1 MLLRT
6 FVLVAFGV
14 SLAPAPSGAPRSSGA
29 TRGKKVG
36 VPERKASGVKRRVK
50 PPTKRQVPK
59 GVAKPKRAKQLRGP
73 KTAFVPCSASLPPQA
88 PGAIAKPKPKSKGG
102 PQGLVA
108 NKLYLW
114 PVGATLNVSFVDG
127 SIQARKAVAEIA
139 AEWSKHANVKLAF
152 FVDSEPPV
160 SHVRVLFD
168 DPNCNSALGT
178 SSQYMID
185 GGDASMRLCNID
197 HQVGTEWFQR
207 VVLHEFGHAL
217 GIEHEHQSPKAKFEW
232 NKPFVYEYYEKTA
245 GWGAG
250 MVDQWIFRTIDPAY
264 SDSSEYDPDS
274 VMQYSFPAEFTTSG
288 VAILGGYELSPTDKT
303 HIAKMYPGA
312 KPDPKPKPTTRPTKF
327 YERLIAVRNDT
338 NVELDVRLVHESKSA
353 GKWAWAPASAPDT
366 APSVR
371 LAAGEERTLPGPQSG
386 RRVKVA
392 ATSADGEQT
401 WTQHATKPIV
411 IASPAGYRDREQQTW
426 VVAIGGAPDAKALGR
441 DALYDAGTAA
451 LAKGDHEVARS
462 RFAEFVLRFPT
473 DELVPWAELNTVIA
487 WTGDRAWFDA
497 LQGAYDLVQGRP
509 ESDASNYALY
519 YGGLAA
525 MQLGRCDDAAAWFA
539 WVVDPATGLAAEW
552 QAAAKDNV
560 AEMKAN
566 AKIWCD

>member
-6 FVLVAFGV
+6 LVLVAFGV
-14 SLAPAPSGAPRSSGA
+14 SLAPAEAPRTSRA
-29 TRGKKVG
+29 KRGVKIG
-36 VPERKASGVKRRVK
+36 VPVRKASGVKRRVK

-59 GVAKPKRAKQLRGP
+59 AVAKPKRAKQLRGP
-73 KTAFVPCSASLPPQA
+73 KAAFVPCSASLPPQA
-88 PGAIAKPKPKSKGG
+88 PGAVAKKPKAKSKGG

-108 NKLYLW
+108 NKLYMW
-114 PVGATLNVSFVDG
+114 PVGATLNVSFADG
-127 SIQARKAVAEIA
+127 SVEARKAVAEIA
-139 AEWSKHANVKLAF
+139 GEWSKHANVKLAF
-152 FVDSEPPV
+152 FVDAEPPV

-178 SSQYMID
+178 SSQYLID
-185 GGDASMRLCNID
+185 TGDASMRLCNID
-197 HQVGTEWFQR
+197 KQVGSEWFQR

-288 VAILGGYELSPTDKT
+288 VAILGGYELSATDKA
-303 HIAKMYPGA
+303 HIAKMYPGTKP
-312 KPDPKPKPTTRPTKF
+312 KPDPKKPTKF

-338 NVELDVRLVHESKSA
+338 TADLDVRLVHESKSA
-353 GKWAWAPASAPDT
+353 GKWAWAPASAPEA
-366 APSVR
+366 APSIR
-371 LAAGEERTLPGPQSG
+371 LAAGEERTLSGPPSG
-386 RRVKVA
+386 RRVKVVA
-392 ATSADGEQT
+392 ATTDGEQT
-401 WTQHATKPIV
+401 WSAHATKPIV
-411 IASPAGYRDREQQTW
+411 IASSAGYRDREPQTW
-426 VVAIGGAPDAKALGR
+426 VVAIGGPPDAKALGR
-441 DALYDAGTAA
+441 DALYDAASAA
-451 LAKGDHEVARS
+451 LAKGDNEVARS
-462 RFAEFVLRFPT
+462 RFAEFVARFPT
-473 DELVPWAELNTVIA
+473 DELAPWAELNMVIA
-487 WTGDRAWFDA
+487 WTGDRGWFDA

-525 MQLGRCDDAAAWFA
+525 MQLGRCDDAKAWFA
-539 WVVDPATGLAAEW
+539 WVVDPATGLASEW
-552 QAAAKDNV
+552 QAAAKDNL
-560 AEMKAN
+560 AEMKTN
-566 AKIWCD
+566 PKTWCD